1 MLLALDVGNTNTV
14 LGLYSLASALKPSS
28 PDSSRNAPGTLVAHW
43 RVSTHR
49 TQTADEYG
57 VLFTNLF
64 NLHGLATTQVHH
76 IIISSVVPPV
86 ESTLLQV
93 CESYFKI
100 KPLFV
105 EPGIKT
111 GMPVL
116 VDNPAELGADR
127 LVNAIAAYEKY
138 GAASKGPV
146 IVVDFGTAT
155 TFDVISSKGEY
166 LGGIISP
173 GLGISA
179 DALFSRAARLGRVDI
194 KRPPKVIG
202 TTTVTH
208 IQSGLYYGYIGLVD
222 GILERMIAEMV
233 EDPRCGSATPK
244 ILATGG
250 LATLIAGDSRYIS
263 TIDDMLTLEGLRL
276 VFARNRPEQAGAG
289 SEITGKPS
297 RPRKRSN

>member
-14 LGLYSLASALKPSS
+14 LGLYSMEAANAPS
-28 PDSSRNAPGTLVAHW
+28 DSSGTLVAHW

-64 NLHGLATTQVHH
+64 NLHGLSTTQVHH

-93 CESYFKI
+93 CESYFHQ

-155 TFDVISSKGEY
+155 TFDVVSAKGEY

-222 GILERMIAEMV
+222 GILERMIAEMQ
-233 EDPRCGSATPK
+233 EDSRVGSKTPPK
-244 ILATGG
+244 IVATGG
-250 LATLIAGDSRYIS
+250 LASLISGDSRYIS
-263 TIDDMLTLEGLRL
+263 TIDEMLTLEGLRL
-276 VFARNRPEQAGAG
+276 VFERNQTAKSAPGR
-289 SEITGKPS
+289 T
-297 RPRKRSN
+297 RRH

>member
-14 LGLYSLASALKPSS
+14 LGLYKDAAL
-28 PDSSRNAPGTLVAHW
+28 LAHW

-49 TQTADEYG
+49 TQTVDEYG

-64 NLHGLATTQVHH
+64 NLNGLLTSDVKH
-76 IIISSVVPPV
+76 IIISSVVPPID
-86 ESTLLQV
+86 STLSQV
-93 CESYFKI
+93 CESYFRL

-105 EPGIKT
+105 EPGVKT

-127 LVNAIAAYEKY
+127 LVNAIAAFERY
-138 GAASKGPV
+138 GGPA
-146 IVVDFGTAT
+146 IIVDFGTAT
-155 TFDVISSKGEY
+155 TFDVVSTKGEY

-222 GILERMIAEMV
+222 GILDRMIAEMQ
-233 EDPRCGSATPK
+233 EDSRTSAPPRIIT
-244 ILATGG
+244 TGG
-250 LATLIAGDSRYIS
+250 LATLIAEDSRYIANGGI
-263 TIDDMLTLEGLRL
+263 IDNMLTLDGLRL
-276 VFARNRPEQAGAG
+276 VFERNRHSSSAQ
-289 SEITGKPS
+289 SSSSSDKPS
-297 RPRKRSN
+297 RPHKRAH

>member
-14 LGLYSLASALKPSS
+14 LGLYTLATAEKPS
-28 PDSSRNAPGTLVAHW
+28 TLAAHW

-49 TQTADEYG
+49 TQTVDEYG

-64 NLHGLATTQVHH
+64 NLNGLATSQVHH

-86 ESTLLQV
+86 DSTLLRV
-93 CESYFKI
+93 CENYFHR
-100 KPLFV
+100 KPIFV

-127 LVNAIAAYEKY
+127 LVNAIAAFDKY
-138 GAASKGPV
+138 GAAERGPV

-155 TFDVISSKGEY
+155 TFDVVSASGEY

-194 KRPPKVIG
+194 KRPARVIG
-202 TTTVTH
+202 TNTVAH

-222 GILERMIAEMV
+222 GILERMIAEMAT
-233 EDPRCGSATPK
+233 DPHFSAHCGTATPR
-244 ILATGG
+244 IIATGG
-250 LATLIAGDSRYIS
+250 LAPLIAEDSRYIQ
-263 TIDDMLTLEGLRL
+263 TIDDMLTLDGLRL
-276 VFARNRPEQAGAG
+276 LYERNRVEPED
-289 SEITGKPS
+289 SKPGKPA
-297 RPRKRSN
+297 RPVRRKAR

>member
-14 LGLYSLASALKPSS
+14 LGLYDDANK
-28 PDSSRNAPGTLVAHW
+28 LVAHW

-57 VLFTNLF
+57 VFFVNLF
-64 NLHGLATTQVHH
+64 NLHGMSTTQVNN

-86 ESTLLQV
+86 ESTLLRV
-93 CESYFKI
+93 CEDYFKI
-100 KPLFV
+100 RPLFV

-116 VDNPAELGADR
+116 VDNPSELGADR
-127 LVNAIAAYEKY
+127 LVNAIGAYEKY
-138 GAASKGPV
+138 GGPAGDSL

-155 TFDVISSKGEY
+155 TFDVISAKGEY
-166 LGGIISP
+166 LGGVITP

-194 KRPPKVIG
+194 KRPAKVIG
-202 TTTVTH
+202 TNTVAH

-222 GILERMIAEMV
+222 GILERMIAEMGG
-233 EDPRCGSATPK
+233 RTPK
-244 ILATGG
+244 VIATGG
-250 LATLIAGDSRYIS
+250 LAGLISEDSRYIKVL
-263 TIDDMLTLEGLRL
+263 DEMLTLDGLRI
-276 VFARNRPEQAGAG
+276 VFDRNRPDGAKA
-289 SEITGKPS
+289 TKPVRPARHGKS
-297 RPRKRSN
+297 